1 MSKINIISELNL
13 RDRLSNNKFNLR
25 ENYSKTKMSI
35 DDKKKLAKAL
45 VENASNESIYNM
57 ICDKNELDL
66 SYDKINKVSDALI
79 EKYIT
84 EDNIGSLL
92 TEDMHLS
99 KPKSNVRYYALY
111 EHIMTESDDKI
122 HIIDVC
128 TARNDFEAA
137 KRFSI
142 KEDCSKSNIYLSEIS
157 EDDWDSYF
165 VNHTLDEG
173 RIWDA
178 VKSGAKSIGSAL
190 KNTAKDVAAAA
201 LVNAQDTKTAISKKT
216 DHIKQS
222 INNVADDIKNR
233 AALIKDN
240 EKSAK
245 EKINQKNT
253 KTNTSSYEDIV
264 KKYPK
269 LSKISAEL
277 DKLDSDDKDEINALI
292 ATLQSKIEN
301 KNESLTEDNGEQ
313 SYKIIYTTSKIV
325 RASNPSAAVM
335 SVKKEHENAT
345 NVHVD
350 MSYKPDTENESLIES
365 LSAEQLNDFGFAA
378 NIMDAINDEYE
389 AVNKYNALL
398 ISFKESSLD
407 DKIAV
412 IEDII
417 KEEYTHIG
425 QLQTILNSFS
435 DSSESIK
442 EGEEEAIEQIDLVN
456 NESTYINYDT
466 AHLNNEQPI
475 DDSTVDFSVDDD
487 FGEDS
492 GFEAFLNI

>member
-1 MSKINIISELNL
+1 M
-13 RDRLSNNKFNLR
+13 
-25 ENYSKTKMSI
+25 
-35 DDKKKLAKAL
+35 
-45 VENASNESIYNM
+45 
-57 ICDKNELDL
+57 
-66 SYDKINKVSDALI
+66 
-79 EKYIT
+79 
-84 EDNIGSLL
+84 
-92 TEDMHLS
+92 
-99 KPKSNVRYYALY
+99 
-111 EHIMTESDDKI
+111 
-122 HIIDVC
+122 
-128 TARNDFEAA
+128 
-137 KRFSI
+137 
-142 KEDCSKSNIYLSEIS
+142 
-157 EDDWDSYF
+157 
-165 VNHTLDEG
+165 
-173 RIWDA
+173 
-178 VKSGAKSIGSAL
+178 
-190 KNTAKDVAAAA
+190 
-201 LVNAQDTKTAISKKT
+201 
-216 DHIKQS
+216 
-222 INNVADDIKNR
+222 
-233 AALIKDN
+233 
-240 EKSAK
+240 
-245 EKINQKNT
+245 
-253 KTNTSSYEDIV
+253 
-264 KKYPK
+264 
-269 LSKISAEL
+269 
-277 DKLDSDDKDEINALI
+277 
-292 ATLQSKIEN
+292 
-301 KNESLTEDNGEQ
+301 TEDNGEQ

-365 LSAEQLNDFGFAA
+365 LSAEQLSDFGFAA